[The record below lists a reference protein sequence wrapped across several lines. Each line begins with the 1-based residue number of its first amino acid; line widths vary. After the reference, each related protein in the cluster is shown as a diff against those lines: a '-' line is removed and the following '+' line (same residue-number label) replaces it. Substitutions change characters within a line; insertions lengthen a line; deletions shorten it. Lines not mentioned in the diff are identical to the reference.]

1 MSAYLVEA
9 DRQLKIYGHS
19 DASSFEPSSTMQTPM
34 NTPADTTTA
43 PSTGDDQSQASV
55 GTGTVLLTPR
65 GLAAVPL
72 LCAACSE
79 TRTSYLQRLASTG
92 SPANGWWRKQ
102 EPLCAAD
109 PHSIFALPENLVISL
124 ASTIEYI
131 SLSLTSS
138 DTNSSSFLNR
148 DLLTSLGIR
157 PAVLQ
162 SLLWPLHN
170 VLLVLWILVLF
181 ISTLAGSAIVMAKT
195 ILLGS
200 KRTGI
205 RLEDVFAED
214 IYPCRMGAESLCSSH
229 QVITVRL
236 LGLILY
242 PLGMVCELSESS
254 RNKSV
259 VGKDGG
265 GLMIGS
271 AVFVTGISLLWWY
284 WFIILPWVGI
294 LAICIAMSISWCF
307 GLIELA
313 SVL

>member
-1 MSAYLVEA
+1 
-9 DRQLKIYGHS
+9 
-19 DASSFEPSSTMQTPM
+19 M
-34 NTPADTTTA
+34 NTPADTTTTA
-43 PSTGDDQSQASV
+43 GDDSSQATA

-79 TRTSYLQRLASTG
+79 SRISYLHRLSSTG
-92 SPANGWWRKQ
+92 APSNGWWRKQ

-109 PHSIFALPENLVISL
+109 PHSIFALPENIVISL
-124 ASTIEYI
+124 ASTMEYI
-131 SLSLTSS
+131 SLTLSS
-138 DTNSSSFLNR
+138 EPSIRN
-148 DLLTSLGIR
+148 LLGSIGIR
-157 PAVLQ
+157 PAVFQ
-162 SLLWPLHN
+162 SMLWPLHN

-200 KRTGI
+200 KRTNI

-214 IYPCRMGAESLCSSH
+214 IYPCRMGASSLCQSH
-229 QVITVRL
+229 QAITVRL

-242 PLGMVCELSESS
+242 PLGMVCELAESS
-254 RNKSV
+254 RSKAV
-259 VGKDGG
+259 VGRDGG

-284 WFIILPWVGI
+284 WLILLPWVGVF
-294 LAICIAMSISWCF
+294 AMGGAVSISWCF

-313 SVL
+313 SIL